1 MAKDSH
7 AWYLSIPCQS
17 MSRGGGGFE
26 YLRILPGRSKVVLA
40 RLVRLFDLVAVPH
53 WPEECSFGKH
63 LDFCGVFTCE
73 LLEKR
78 RVLVIPCGRGWL
90 CTCPWLDNT
99 VMSPDSPVKSFIRG
113 QPPID
118 E

>member
-1 MAKDSH
+1 MVPIHSVSV
-7 AWYLSIPCQS
+7 YVT
-17 MSRGGGGFE
+17 RRGGFE

-78 RVLVIPCGRGWL
+78 RVLVIPCGGVGCVL
-90 CTCPWLDNT
+90 AHGLTTL
-99 VMSPDSPVKSFIRG
+99 
-113 QPPID
+113 
-118 E
+118 

>member
-1 MAKDSH
+1 MV
-7 AWYLSIPCQS
+7 
-17 MSRGGGGFE
+17 
-26 YLRILPGRSKVVLA
+26 RILPGRSKVVLA

-73 LLEKR
+73 L
-78 RVLVIPCGRGWL
+78 
-90 CTCPWLDNT
+90 PWLDDT
-99 VMSPDSPVKSFIRG
+99 VMSPDTPVKSFIRG
-113 QPPID
+113 EPPID